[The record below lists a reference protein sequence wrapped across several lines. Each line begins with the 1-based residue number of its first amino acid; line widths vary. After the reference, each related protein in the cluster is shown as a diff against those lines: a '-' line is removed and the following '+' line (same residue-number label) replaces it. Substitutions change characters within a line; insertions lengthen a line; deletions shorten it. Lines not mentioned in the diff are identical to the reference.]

1 MQRKQLRRNAS
12 PSLARRRKRSS
23 MPSAVPSA
31 EPGQGNCT
39 AMGRWLEEFKRWMP
53 PEWNAEMAR
62 AQAAQRPVRGAVRAP
77 DAVVHDI
84 IGNLTS
90 CDIEW
95 VIDDEWREMKKDSSR
110 WSPVEDGAIT
120 CFACLQELQH
130 LVRLG

>member
-1 MQRKQLRRNAS
+1 MPRKQPQRNAS
-12 PSLARRRKRSS
+12 PMSARPHDRSKRRFDVS
-23 MPSAVPSA
+23 SA

-62 AQAAQRPVRGAVRAP
+62 VQAAQRPVRGAVRAP
-77 DAVVHDI
+77 DAIVHDI

-95 VIDDEWREMKKDSSR
+95 VLDDEWREMKKEPSR